1 MCFSADT
8 KDWITEKMKNFRI
21 GKIYSR
27 TVNSGR
33 LFSEVDISIKLIYK
47 LYLNLDY
54 PNFIN
59 AVLFTKNLLQTI
71 CFVTVLPQQSY
82 GDSCLGGL
90 ATLKIEM
97 FQSFRKVRDIKNS
110 AVSTY
115 PKSRGR

>member
-1 MCFSADT
+1 MYFSADT
-8 KDWITEKMKNFRI
+8 KNWITEKMKNFRI

-27 TVNSGR
+27 TFNFGR

-82 GDSCLGGL
+82 DDAEWGL
-90 ATLKIEM
+90 AT
-97 FQSFRKVRDIKNS
+97 
-110 AVSTY
+110 
-115 PKSRGR
+115 